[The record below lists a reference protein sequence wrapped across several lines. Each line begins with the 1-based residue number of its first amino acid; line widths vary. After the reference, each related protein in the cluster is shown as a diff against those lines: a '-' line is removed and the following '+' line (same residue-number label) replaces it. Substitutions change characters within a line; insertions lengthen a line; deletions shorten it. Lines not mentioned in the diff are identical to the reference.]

1 VSLYRIKVP
10 TGDPKCPPEVRRAK
24 FILEEIKKK
33 VDLSEGEEDLEIGGE
48 EGEDTISS
56 AAGYTREADG
66 DRTGTARSDG
76 DFDGDRNNLSGGEDN
91 EDEGEEMSLRDAN
104 NSTNDIVAPSS
115 NEVNES
121 VHRVPTIARRKRQ
134 VLVAAALAAE
144 AAVIPPP
151 SLGVVIEIESQGRVP
166 NELVAMLTTRMTTSP
181 CSSS

>member
-1 VSLYRIKVP
+1 
-10 TGDPKCPPEVRRAK
+10 
-24 FILEEIKKK
+24 
-33 VDLSEGEEDLEIGGE
+33 
-48 EGEDTISS
+48 
-56 AAGYTREADG
+56 
-66 DRTGTARSDG
+66 
-76 DFDGDRNNLSGGEDN
+76 
-91 EDEGEEMSLRDAN
+91 MSLRDAN